1 MAENLRQ
8 LKEFDF
14 GKHADALVKYIK
26 KYWNISAVPKG
37 YKEFCKNYT
46 DFDGQNE
53 AANMEAEMLK
63 EFEGHDGDGSMAFS
77 FPMTISLA
85 HTAYDDI
92 CQGRNPLRVLIAA
105 IFSYGMQYG
114 MRYEQVYKNSN
125 MNHRIDF
132 IGHCINALQYETDKE
147 KRKLKEEELKD
158 LRDTNINLSDT
169 LDKFSLAEHHLS
181 KKRALLL
188 IKTVGRFTREKV
200 VVYQTTFIG
209 KPWLGRL
216 WGHMRSLCGVYGGKG
231 GKDNPVYTELKKE
244 LRAFGVSVK
253 KNRDNMVYTF
263 TPIKRKR
270 KEGCWHPRPD
280 C

>member
-37 YKEFCKNYT
+37 YKEFCKDYI
-46 DFDGQNE
+46 DFKGQDE
-53 AANMEAEMLK
+53 AANKEQEMLK

-85 HTAYDDI
+85 HTAYDDK

-114 MRYEQVYKNSN
+114 MRYERVYKNSD
-125 MNHRIDF
+125 MNHRISF
-132 IGHCINALQYETDKE
+132 IGHCIDALQYKTDKE
-147 KRKLKEEELKD
+147 ERKLREEELKD
-158 LRDTNINLSDT
+158 LRDTNIDLSVT
-169 LDKFSLAEHHLS
+169 LDKIRLAEHQLS

-188 IKTVGRFTREKV
+188 IKTMGMFTREKV
-200 VVYQTTFIG
+200 VVHQT
-209 KPWLGRL
+209 KLKRQGRL
-216 WGHMRSLCGVYGGKG
+216 WQHMRSLCSGYGY
-231 GKDNPVYTELKKE
+231 KDNPVYTELKKE
-244 LRAFGVSVK
+244 LKAFGVSVK
-253 KNRDNMVYTF
+253 KDRDNMVYTF
-263 TPIKRKR
+263 SPIKRK
-270 KEGCWHPRPD
+270 KK
-280 C
+280 